1 MWVGE
6 LCEFVVILYRFNVLS
21 SINDLNLS
29 IQCATLFIMD
39 MELYQL
45 AEKVAAKLIET
56 GDSLGTAESCTGG
69 WVAKCL
75 TDVTGSSQWFERGY
89 VVYNG
94 LAKQQM
100 LGVPAEIIKQH
111 GEVSEAV
118 VRSLAEGVLAKS
130 NASISLSIS
139 GIAGPGGGSDE
150 KPVGTVWF
158 AWARADKV
166 AGVVRGV
173 KTTAEVHGF
182 SGDREAVR
190 RQAVMYALQGVL
202 ALFNS

>member
-1 MWVGE
+1 
-6 LCEFVVILYRFNVLS
+6 
-21 SINDLNLS
+21 
-29 IQCATLFIMD
+29 MD
-39 MELYQL
+39 TELYQL

-56 GDSLGTAESCTGG
+56 GESLGTAESCTGG
-69 WVAKCL
+69 WVAKCM
-75 TDVTGSSQWFERGY
+75 TDVPGSSQWFDRGY

-118 VRSLAEGVLAKS
+118 VRSLAEAVLAKS
-130 NASISLSIS
+130 NASLSLSIS

-173 KTTAEVHGF
+173 ETTAEMQCF

-190 RQAVMYALQGVL
+190 RQAVIYAMQGVL
-202 ALFNS
+202 ALFGTR

>member
-1 MWVGE
+1 
-6 LCEFVVILYRFNVLS
+6 
-21 SINDLNLS
+21 
-29 IQCATLFIMD
+29 MD
-39 MELYQL
+39 SELYQL
-45 AEKVAAKLIET
+45 AEQVAAKMIET
-56 GDSLGTAESCTGG
+56 GHSLGTAESCTGG

-75 TDVTGSSQWFERGY
+75 TDVAGSSQWFDRGY

-100 LGVPAEIIKQH
+100 LGVPATVIEQN

-118 VRSLAEGVLAKS
+118 VRSLAEGVLANS
-130 NASISLSIS
+130 NASVSLSIS
-139 GIAGPGGGSDE
+139 GIAGPGGGSKD

-158 AWARADKV
+158 AWSLADKV

-173 KTTAEVHGF
+173 KTTTEVQCF

-190 RQAVMYALQGVL
+190 KQAVMHALQGVL
-202 ALFNS
+202 TRID

>member
-1 MWVGE
+1 
-6 LCEFVVILYRFNVLS
+6 
-21 SINDLNLS
+21 
-29 IQCATLFIMD
+29 MD
-39 MELYQL
+39 TELYQL
-45 AEKVAAKLIET
+45 AEKVAAKLTEA
-56 GDSLGTAESCTGG
+56 GDRLGTAESCTGG
-69 WVAKCL
+69 WVAKCM
-75 TDVTGSSQWFERGY
+75 TDVPGSSRWFDRGY

-94 LAKQQM
+94 QAKQQM
-100 LGVPAEIIKQH
+100 LGVPAEIIKEH

-118 VRSLAEGVLAKS
+118 VRPLAEGVLAKS

-158 AWARADKV
+158 AWSRADKV

-173 KTTAEVHGF
+173 ETTSDTQCF

-190 RQAVMYALQGVL
+190 RQAVIHAMQGVL
-202 ALFNS
+202 ALYSTQ

>member
-1 MWVGE
+1 M
-6 LCEFVVILYRFNVLS
+6 CEFVVILGRFIVQP
-21 SINDLNLS
+21 SINHLDLS
-29 IQCATLFIMD
+29 IQYATLFIMD
-39 MELYQL
+39 TELYQL
-45 AEKVAAKLIET
+45 AEQVAAKLTET
-56 GDSLGTAESCTGG
+56 GDSLGSAESCTGG

-75 TDVTGSSQWFERGY
+75 TDVAGSSQWFERGY

-100 LGVPAEIIKQH
+100 LGVPAEIIKEQ

-118 VRSLAEGVLAKS
+118 VRALAEGVLAKS

-173 KTTAEVHGF
+173 KTTAEMQCF
-182 SGDREAVR
+182 SGDRETVR
-190 RQAVMYALQGVL
+190 RQAVMHALQGVL

>member
-1 MWVGE
+1 
-6 LCEFVVILYRFNVLS
+6 
-21 SINDLNLS
+21 
-29 IQCATLFIMD
+29 MD
-39 MELYQL
+39 KELYQL
-45 AEKVAAKLIET
+45 AEQVAAQMMKT
-56 GDSLGTAESCTGG
+56 GDWLGTAESCTGG

-75 TDVTGSSQWFERGY
+75 TDVPGSSQWFDRGF

-94 LAKQQM
+94 QAKQQM
-100 LGVPAEIIKQH
+100 LGVPAPTIEAN
-111 GEVSEAV
+111 GEVSEPV
-118 VRSLAEGVLAKS
+118 VRALAEGVLANS

-158 AWARADKV
+158 AWSRADKV

-173 KTTAEVHGF
+173 KTVAEMKCF

-190 RQAVMYALQGVL
+190 EQAVIHALQGVL
-202 ALFNS
+202 ALFDE